1 MNNIY
6 FIAMI
11 YEGIIIII
19 TGILVA
25 IVLAKYI
32 KNRNTLILLLFLIV
46 LNYLIAIMF
55 SWLSKV
61 HILYSNFDYIL
72 DDNPAP
78 DPLTPLSWI
87 ILRISGFR
95 ISFLFISIATII
107 SYFFKIKIFEKGF
120 KKSHRNAIL
129 IYGIFTIFYSLVI
142 YQQAQISLDNLAY
155 LFVFI
160 LMGIVF
166 ISFMR
171 SAIRSFRNSS
181 IVNFKKAFACLAI
194 MSLSFVLVL
203 FNFLINSLF
212 IFMGSFGFT
221 LFYYLG
227 WIFVIIGEVGAY
239 FGLLHLTKEKNLKQ
253 IIKSIENQ

>member
-1 MNNIY
+1 MSSIY
-6 FIAMI
+6 FVAMI
-11 YEGIIIII
+11 YEGIIIFI

-32 KNRNTLILLLFLIV
+32 KNRNTLILLLFLIS
-46 LNYLIAIMF
+46 LNCLIAIFF
-55 SWLSKV
+55 SWLAKV
-61 HILYSNFDYIL
+61 YIL
-72 DDNPAP
+72 FANFGY
-78 DPLTPLSWI
+78 
-87 ILRISGFR
+87 RISA
-95 ISFLFISIATII
+95 LFISIAAII

-142 YQQAQISLDNLAY
+142 YQQTQIILDLLAS

-160 LMGIVF
+160 LVGIVSL
-166 ISFMR
+166 SFMR

-181 IVNFKKAFACLAI
+181 IVNFKKAFAWLAI

-203 FNFLINSLF
+203 FNFLINGLF
-212 IFMGSFGFT
+212 VFIGFFGFT

-227 WIFVIIGEVGAY
+227 WIFVIIAEVGGY
-239 FGLLHLTKEKNLKQ
+239 FGLLHLTKEK
-253 IIKSIENQ
+253 I

>member
-1 MNNIY
+1 MNSLY
-6 FIAMI
+6 FVAMI

-25 IVLAKYI
+25 IVLTKYI

-46 LNYLIAIMF
+46 LNYFIAIFF

-61 HILYSNFDYIL
+61 HILYANFSYIL
-72 DDNPAP
+72 DESPTP

-107 SYFFKIKIFEKGF
+107 SYFFKIKIFEKDF
-120 KKSHRNAIL
+120 KKSRRITIL
-129 IYGIFTIFYSLVI
+129 IYGLFTIFYSLII
-142 YQQAQISLDNLAY
+142 YQQAQIILDVLAF

-160 LMGIVF
+160 LMGTVY

-171 SAIRSFRNSS
+171 STIQSFRNSS
-181 IVNFKKAFACLAI
+181 IVNFKKAFAWLAI
-194 MSLSFVLVL
+194 MSLSFVLIL
-203 FNFLINSLF
+203 FNFLIDRIF
-212 IFMGSFGFT
+212 ILMGSFGFT

-227 WIFVIIGEVGAY
+227 WIFVIMGDMGAY
-239 FGLLHLTKEKNLKQ
+239 FGYIHLTKEK
-253 IIKSIENQ
+253 I

>member
-1 MNNIY
+1 MNSLY
-6 FIAMI
+6 FVGMI

-19 TGILVA
+19 TVILVT

-32 KNRNTLILLLFLIV
+32 KNRNTLIFLLFLIV
-46 LNYLIAIMF
+46 LNYWIAIFF

-61 HILYSNFDYIL
+61 HILYADFDYIL

-87 ILRISGFR
+87 ILRIADFR

-107 SYFFKIKIFEKGF
+107 SYFFKIKIFEKDF

-142 YQQAQISLDNLAY
+142 YQQAQIILDNLAY

-181 IVNFKKAFACLAI
+181 IVNFKKAFAWLAI

-203 FNFLINSLF
+203 FNFLINSLLL
-212 IFMGSFGFT
+212 FMFSFSFT

-239 FGLLHLTKEKNLKQ
+239 FGLLHLTKEK
-253 IIKSIENQ
+253 I

>member
-19 TGILVA
+19 TGILLA

-32 KNRNTLILLLFLIV
+32 KNRNMLILLLCLIL
-46 LNYLIAIMF
+46 LNYFIAIFF

-61 HILYSNFDYIL
+61 FILYSNFDYIL
-72 DDNPAP
+72 DDSPTP

-87 ILRISGFR
+87 ILRITDFR

-107 SYFFKIKIFEKGF
+107 SYFFKIKIFEKDF

-129 IYGIFTIFYSLVI
+129 IYGTLTIFFSLVI
-142 YQQAQISLDNLAY
+142 YQKAQISLDVLAF

-160 LMGIVF
+160 LMGIVY

-171 SAIRSFRNSS
+171 SSILSFINSS
-181 IVNFKKAFACLAI
+181 IDNYKKAFAWLVI
-194 MSLSFVLVL
+194 MSLSFVLIL
-203 FNFLINSLF
+203 FNFLIDRIF

-227 WIFVIIGEVGAY
+227 WIFVIIGDIGAY
-239 FGLLHLTKEKNLKQ
+239 FGYIHLTKED
-253 IIKSIENQ
+253 I